1 MTACDS
7 CLLRLQVHYS
17 DERWYNAIGLLLLLL
32 LPERSTVAVTE
43 MKKICPL
50 ETNWSGSDENIG
62 ASLNFPRIKWIP
74 KYQWP
79 PSMHSSL
86 SEWSDHANPSF
97 ILYCAVLVPCRFSN
111 ILYIERRQLVKVEK
125 L

>member
-79 PSMHSSL
+79 PSMHSSRNGVTTQIHL
-86 SEWSDHANPSF
+86 SSF
-97 ILYCAVLVPCRFSN
+97 IVQFSFPADLVIYR
-111 ILYIERRQLVKVEK
+111 EKRRQLVKVEK